1 MCHEEPKVVPS
12 SGFRWDVLQ
21 DEVREWSV
29 RNFGDNPAHRPILG
43 IIEELGEL
51 IKAEHHDRNTLE
63 AIDAVGDV
71 MIYMADFCGKTNR
84 KLMYIAGY
92 AHGRVEVAKRGL
104 NSSILD
110 AGIPSSSV
118 SVLMSKLAH
127 HWLKSEQGIRK
138 GENHERGITNTLL
151 EIVELLAYYYPV
163 ESATGETWKQVSQ
176 RDWKKNAE
184 TGQVDVGAGEG
195 QEPDTAGT

>member
-1 MCHEEPKVVPS
+1 MSHEEL
-12 SGFRWDVLQ
+12 RWDKLQ
-21 DEVREWSV
+21 EEVREWSV

-51 IKAEHHDRNTLE
+51 IKAEHHERNTTE

-84 KLMYIAGY
+84 DLAHIAGC
-92 AHGRVEVAKRGL
+92 AFRRRARGISL
-104 NSSILD
+104 HILD

-118 SVLMSKLAH
+118 ASLMGKLAH
-127 HWLKSEQGIRK
+127 HWLKSEQGIRT
-138 GENHERGITNTLL
+138 GEDHATSITYTLIN
-151 EIVELLAYYYPV
+151 IVELLAYYYPV
-163 ESATGETWKQVSQ
+163 ESAVGETWKRVSQ